1 MLQRA
6 AASAMTAVD
15 PKYLFVFKPAHV
27 AVVLVAAIAMALAGA
42 WAPARIVARLD
53 PAEVFRR

>member
-1 MLQRA
+1 
-6 AASAMTAVD
+6 MTALD

-27 AVVLVAAIAMALAGA
+27 AVIVVAAIAMALAGA